1 MQYWQLLL
9 ILISGFIGWI
19 TNWVAIKMLFHP
31 RKPVKVLGLTIQ
43 GIFPKNQKQFAQKL
57 GKMVSGEF
65 LSFADIEKK
74 ISEPGNIQKMM
85 PLIET
90 HIDTFLKDRLSEQ
103 LPMISMFIGDKTL
116 SRLKTTFMQEIET
129 LLPPVMKSYAGQLK
143 SELDLETIIT
153 HKVADFSSDR
163 LEDLLYQIMAKE
175 FRFVEWVGAII
186 GLLIGLVQVL
196 ISTWAN

>member
-196 ISTWAN
+196 ISTWAS